1 MSFSMTCRVGI
12 ASKFWQVVFWLLL
25 QPLFI
30 GRTLNL
36 PHLSAWQMS
45 NKPWVNTA
53 FAAAASM
60 WESHTYSCALIFSL
74 KHYIDFLRMWSMI
87 EMMHKELA
95 SLVVNAG
102 QGILTSFDHT
112 ILRAV
117 LSLLSLWQSHPNSAD
132 RPVCI
137 RLRSIRGESF
147 NLSRSKKRQTPALP
161 PSFSLSCRGVNSL
174 KVAWPAAPS
183 RAECFLPSIV
193 AQLFVEPF

>member
-1 MSFSMTCRVGI
+1 
-12 ASKFWQVVFWLLL
+12 
-25 QPLFI
+25 
-30 GRTLNL
+30 
-36 PHLSAWQMS
+36 
-45 NKPWVNTA
+45 
-53 FAAAASM
+53 
-60 WESHTYSCALIFSL
+60 
-74 KHYIDFLRMWSMI
+74 MWSMI

-112 ILRAV
+112 ILCAV

-137 RLRSIRGESF
+137 RLRSIWGESF

-183 RAECFLPSIV
+183 RALCFLPSIV
-193 AQLFVEPF
+193 AQLFVEPFKDPTITDKQILQSRWILPISHVLIQSGVLVKDHVVISWICQLF